1 MPEPNNNKRIEKS
14 KTERNNFMK
23 YTCMLISVANI
34 NAARKFY
41 EDLFGLEVSDGMR
54 YTPMRFKRN

>member
-1 MPEPNNNKRIEKS
+1 
-14 KTERNNFMK
+14 MK
-23 YTCMLISVANI
+23 YKCMLISVADI
-34 NAARKFY
+34 NAAGKFY

>member
-1 MPEPNNNKRIEKS
+1 
-14 KTERNNFMK
+14 MK
-23 YTCMLISVANI
+23 YKCMLISMADI
-34 NAARKFY
+34 NASGKFY